1 MLDLQKTLDY
11 ISDKTANIFMT
22 QVECLRKKFEAEEAV
37 LFISSQT
44 EFVGDL
50 YESAHIL
57 ERNRGAN
64 VKFANCYYLNG
75 IYNPSTGIIQEIP
88 NVNENKI
95 QVLKQEYLN
104 DNRTK
109 FFAVIDDNITIDAL
123 QAFQNERPFVLIR
136 PSQYE
141 GRVEADNFSCYSSY
155 ARGFDGVIDGMN
167 RYLERISSLS
177 ANEIFAF
184 QKQEL
189 FMITGSYASWLFEQK
204 EFDLL
209 FRYIEKNKIRGL
221 GYYQLDS
228 CIRNYLQEHNCDINR
243 NEPLKKIVD
252 LLSERL
258 QEENLKR
265 KRHIF

>member
-11 ISDKTANIFMT
+11 ISDKTANIFMK

-64 VKFANCYYLNG
+64 IKFANCYYLNG

-95 QVLKQEYLN
+95 QVLKQEYLL
-104 DNRTK
+104 DNTTK
-109 FFAVIDDNITIDAL
+109 FFAVIDDQITIETL
-123 QAFQNERPFVLIR
+123 QVFQNERPFVLIR

-141 GRVEADNFSCYSSY
+141 GLVEADNFSCYSSY
-155 ARGFDGVIDGMN
+155 LLGFDGVIDGLD

-177 ANEIFAF
+177 SDEIFAS
-184 QKQEL
+184 QKCEL
-189 FMITGSYASWLFEQK
+189 FTITGFYASWLFEQG

-209 FRYIEKNKIRGL
+209 LRYVENNKIRGF
-221 GYYQLDS
+221 GYYQLDN
-228 CIRNYLQEHNCDINR
+228 CIQNYLHAHNCDINS
-243 NEPLKKIVD
+243 NEKIKKIRD

-258 QEENLKR
+258 REETLKR
-265 KRHIF
+265 KRYVF